1 MLQNRG
7 IQGVRVLQGLLSLK
21 DRHPSDCIEDACE
34 IALSHQAFRLRTIRQ
49 ILKRGGSKQG
59 QFEFIDEHPIIRPL
73 SDYGQIVQDAL
84 QHEPAMA
91 RA

>member
-1 MLQNRG
+1 LKNRHASK
-7 IQGVRVLQGLLSLK
+7 SL
-21 DRHPSDCIEDACE
+21 EDACE

-59 QFEFIDEHPIIRPL
+59 QFEFIDEHPIIRPV
-73 SDYGQIVQDAL
+73 SDYGRIVQDAL
-84 QHEPAMA
+84 QQEPAIA